1 MDNNE
6 KIHHLTEFSPATK
19 LVAGSIGISVGLIDQ
34 VVSWAQVISIV
45 GGAVIVLVTLL
56 GMAHRA
62 YKKLFKKR

>member
-45 GGAVIVLVTLL
+45 GGAIIVVITLI

-62 YKKLFKKR
+62 YKKIMR